1 MSKTLLHRLFGFGA
15 VPKAMK
21 PILEQEGI
29 VLLDEGIGGS
39 ITFRNFRAPGKRY
52 SYRKNWF
59 TGSLVITE
67 LRFAGFA
74 FSRPVI
80 NVPLEGLHLSKLDC
94 SLEKEHAILRV
105 AFDSSDFH
113 EDWSGAIECRFRT
126 PKARQFLERIEI
138 STR

>member
-1 MSKTLLHRLFGFGA
+1 MSKTLLHRLFGFGS

-21 PILEQEGI
+21 PILDQEGI

-52 SYRKNWF
+52 GYRKNWF

-80 NVPLEGLHLSKLDC
+80 NVPLEGAHSSKLEC
-94 SLEKEHAILRV
+94 SLEKERTILRV
-105 AFDSSDFH
+105 AFDSADFH

-126 PKARQFLERIEI
+126 PKARQFLERIET

>member
-1 MSKTLLHRLFGFGA
+1 MSKTLLYRLFGFGG
-15 VPKAMK
+15 VPQAMK

-59 TGSLVITE
+59 TGSLVVTK

-80 NVPLEGLHLSKLDC
+80 NVPLEGPHLDKLDC
-94 SLEKEHAILRV
+94 SLEKEHAILHV

-113 EDWSGAIECRFRT
+113 EEWSGAIECRFRT
-126 PKARQFLERIEI
+126 PKARQFLERLKA
-138 STR
+138 R

>member
-1 MSKTLLHRLFGFGA
+1 MSKTLLHRLFGFGG
-15 VPKAMK
+15 VPQAMK

-59 TGSLVITE
+59 TGSLVVTK

-74 FSRPVI
+74 FSWPVI
-80 NVPLEGLHLSKLDC
+80 NVPLEGRHIGKLVR
-94 SLEKEHAILRV
+94 SLEKDGAVVRIDY
-105 AFDSSDFH
+105 DSSDFH
-113 EDWSGAIECRFRT
+113 DDWSGTIECRFRT
-126 PKARQFLERIEI
+126 PKAQQFLERL
-138 STR
+138 RV

>member
-1 MSKTLLHRLFGFGA
+1 MSKTLLHRLFGFGG
-15 VPKAMK
+15 VPEAMK

-59 TGSLVITE
+59 TGSLVVTE

-74 FSRPVI
+74 FRRPVI
-80 NVPLEGLHLSKLDC
+80 NVPLEGPHLDKLDC
-94 SLEKEHAILRV
+94 SLEKEHAVLRV

-113 EDWSGAIECRFRT
+113 EDWSGMIECRFRT
-126 PKARQFLERIEI
+126 PMARQFLERIEAP
-138 STR
+138 

>member
-1 MSKTLLHRLFGFGA
+1 MSKTLLYRWFGFGRL
-15 VPKAMK
+15 PKPMM

-29 VLLDEGIGGS
+29 ALLEEGIGRS

-59 TGSLVITE
+59 TGSLIVTE

-74 FSRPVI
+74 FRRPVI
-80 NVPLEGLHLSKLDC
+80 NVPLEGPYLDKLEC
-94 SLEKEHAILRV
+94 SLEKEHAVLRV

-113 EDWSGAIECRFRT
+113 DDWSGMIECRFRT
-126 PKARQFLERIEI
+126 PMARQFLERIGV
-138 STR
+138 SSQ

>member
-1 MSKTLLHRLFGFGA
+1 MSTTLLYRWFGFGGL
-15 VPKAMK
+15 PTAMK

-39 ITFRNFRAPGKRY
+39 MTFRNFRAPGKRY

-59 TGSLVITE
+59 TGSLIVTE

-80 NVPLEGLHLSKLDC
+80 NVPIEGPYLDKLDC
-94 SLEKEHAILRV
+94 SLEKGHAVLRV

-113 EDWSGAIECRFRT
+113 DDWSGTIECRFRT
-126 PKARQFLERIEI
+126 PKARQFLKRIEV
-138 STR
+138 SSR

>member
-1 MSKTLLHRLFGFGA
+1 MSKTLLHWLFGFGG

-52 SYRKNWF
+52 SYRQNWF
-59 TGSLVITE
+59 TGSLVVTE

-74 FSRPVI
+74 FGRPVI
-80 NVPLEGLHLSKLDC
+80 NVPLEGPHLKKLEC
-94 SLEKEHAILRV
+94 SLEKEHTILRV

-113 EDWSGAIECRFRT
+113 EDWSGEIVCRFRT
-126 PKARQFLERIEI
+126 PKARQFLERLRI
-138 STR
+138 